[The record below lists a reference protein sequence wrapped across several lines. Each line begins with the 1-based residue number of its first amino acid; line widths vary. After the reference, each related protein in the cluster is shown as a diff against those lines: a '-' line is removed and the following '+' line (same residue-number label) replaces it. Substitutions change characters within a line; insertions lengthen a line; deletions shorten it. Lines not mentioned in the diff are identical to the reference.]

1 MYKDDLVYEFN
12 DEMWHLWHDGTID
25 DDDDFE
31 TQKFQWIDNK
41 VTYTYECK
49 KICDELDYDI
59 FEEHHVYGK
68 AENWSQAAYSAI
80 YDLLSEHDDALN
92 YDEMIKQH
100 EEA

>member
-12 DEMWHLWHDGTID
+12 DDMWYLWHDGTID

-41 VTYTYECK
+41 VIYTYECK
-49 KICDELDYDI
+49 QICDELDYDI

-68 AENWSQAAYSAI
+68 AETWSQAAFAAL
-80 YDLLSEHDDALN
+80 YDLLSEHDDALT